1 MLYPGDKEIRD
12 YFSWRQ
18 ADSELFHACFQ
29 LTPAHINNLYN
40 TCFWALV
47 HDGLTPREANK
58 ELQGTNSKDKNEL
71 LFSRFKTNYND
82 IPPYFRKGST
92 LVRVDPN
99 PLPVTIDIEGVD
111 APSGPNGD
119 KDKSKS
125 VPEDVEDAPADESTP
140 RQAGGSTM
148 PREKRKPYEGTT
160 GEIAIVHEDI
170 IRNPFWR
177 ARPWLLA

>member
-1 MLYPGDKEIRD
+1 
-12 YFSWRQ
+12 
-18 ADSELFHACFQ
+18 
-29 LTPAHINNLYN
+29 
-40 TCFWALV
+40 V

-58 ELQGTNSKDKNEL
+58 ELQGTNSKDKNEM
-71 LFSRFKTNYND
+71 LFSRFGTNYND
-82 IPPYFRKGST
+82 IPAYFRKGST

-99 PLPVTIDIEGVD
+99 PVPVTINIE
-111 APSGPNGD
+111 AD
-119 KDKSKS
+119 KTKAA
-125 VPEDVEDAPADESTP
+125 VPEDVDESETTPADDPNP

-160 GEIAIVHEDI
+160 GEIVMLHEDI